1 MSCLESAQR
10 EDFHERQAG
19 RLALHPVLLVLSFSG
34 FATENAERPAE
45 AGPFYLLV
53 VCSRIVQGATGKL
66 GTVVSLPS
74 QDLAQFPVNV
84 RSILRGLIDQ
94 LDPLLPR
101 RLQLHLTQ

>member
-10 EDFHERQAG
+10 EDFYERQAG
-19 RLALHPVLLVLSFSG
+19 RLALDPVSWFSV
-34 FATENAERPAE
+34 FQDSLPKMQNARWKPGLFICRLCVRE
-45 AGPFYLLV
+45 FM
-53 VCSRIVQGATGKL
+53 QGREKL
-66 GTVVSLPS
+66 GAVVSLPS

>member
-19 RLALHPVLLVLSFSG
+19 RLALDPVLLVLSFSG

-45 AGPFYLLV
+45 AGPFYLPV
-53 VCSRIVQGATGKL
+53 VCSRIMQGSTEKL
-66 GTVVSLPS
+66 GAVVSLPS

-101 RLQLHLTQ
+101 RLQLHLA

>member
-1 MSCLESAQR
+1 MSCLKSAQR

-19 RLALHPVLLVLSFSG
+19 RLALDSVLLVLSFSG

-45 AGPFYLLV
+45 AGPFYLPV
-53 VCSRIVQGATGKL
+53 VGSRIMQESTERLGAI
-66 GTVVSLPS
+66 VSLPS

-94 LDPLLPR
+94 LDPLLAR